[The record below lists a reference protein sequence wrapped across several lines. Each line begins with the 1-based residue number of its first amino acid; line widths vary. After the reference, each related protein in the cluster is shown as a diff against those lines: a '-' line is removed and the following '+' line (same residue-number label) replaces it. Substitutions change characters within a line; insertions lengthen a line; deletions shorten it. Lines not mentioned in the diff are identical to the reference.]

1 MRTRGDTSAA
11 CAAHE
16 FVVDGLLLRFV
27 RGGVL
32 GMPLRTHHPRR
43 GWQLHG
49 LELAVGRPA
58 ARHQWLGKVAEALV
72 VHRVAVLEI
81 GGAGGERQL
90 RARRESH
97 RVLAHPVVAVADVL
111 YQGAAERDVQHLHAA
126 AQREHRQIE
135 LDGGEA
141 HRDVEIVVRRHDA
154 VQGVVVGLLAV
165 PARVDVAA
173 ARQQHT
179 VEVLQHGEGV
189 LRELLD
195 GRHQHRDATGSR
207 HRAAVGLAAAECVA
221 LALVGER
228 ERASAERD
236 QGRRSA
242 HRPHSVRTAP
252 ATLQPVPEMLVLR
265 NPATEEVIR
274 ELPHATVDDVD
285 AAVAKAKAAGPAWRA
300 VSPADRSR
308 LLRRFADKVADHVE
322 ELALLETQN
331 MGMPIG
337 SARWCANAVSDVLH
351 YFAGAVEK
359 HTGSSIPVAGGI
371 DVTFHEPLGV
381 VGLITPWNFP
391 MLMASWKIGPALAAG
406 NTAVLKPAEITP
418 LTSMR
423 LGELALEAGIPEGV
437 LNVVVGPGA
446 TVGWRL
452 VEHPD
457 VRKVAF
463 TGSTAVGKRLMQG
476 CADQVK
482 RLTLELGGKSANI
495 VFADADLE
503 KAAASAPGAVFDNS
517 GQDCCARSRVLVQ
530 RSVYDRFMPLFI
542 DAAKAFTVG
551 DPMDPATAMGP
562 LVTADHLARVRKYTD
577 GLDTVFTGD
586 APSGPGYWHP
596 VMIATPEY
604 DHPVCHEEVF
614 GPLVVVI
621 PFDDEADAIRI
632 CNDSDYGLSGSVWTQ
647 DGAKAIRV
655 VRAMEAGT
663 LSVNSNS
670 SVRYSTPFGGFKQSG
685 LGREHSMH
693 VLDHYT
699 ELKNVFFAT

>member
-1 MRTRGDTSAA
+1 M
-11 CAAHE
+11 
-16 FVVDGLLLRFV
+16 
-27 RGGVL
+27 
-32 GMPLRTHHPRR
+32 M
-43 GWQLHG
+43 
-49 LELAVGRPA
+49 
-58 ARHQWLGKVAEALV
+58 
-72 VHRVAVLEI
+72 I
-81 GGAGGERQL
+81 
-90 RARRESH
+90 
-97 RVLAHPVVAVADVL
+97 
-111 YQGAAERDVQHLHAA
+111 
-126 AQREHRQIE
+126 
-135 LDGGEA
+135 
-141 HRDVEIVVRRHDA
+141 
-154 VQGVVVGLLAV
+154 
-165 PARVDVAA
+165 
-173 ARQQHT
+173 
-179 VEVLQHGEGV
+179 
-189 LRELLD
+189 
-195 GRHQHRDATGSR
+195 
-207 HRAAVGLAAAECVA
+207 
-221 LALVGER
+221 
-228 ERASAERD
+228 
-236 QGRRSA
+236 
-242 HRPHSVRTAP
+242 
-252 ATLQPVPEMLVLR
+252 LR
-265 NPATEEVIR
+265 NPATEEVIGEFR
-274 ELPHATVDDVD
+274 HATVDDVD
-285 AAVAKAKAAGPAWRA
+285 AAVAKAKGAGPAWRA
-300 VSPADRSR
+300 VAPADRAR
-308 LLRRFADKVADHVE
+308 LLRRFADTVADHVE

-337 SARWCANAVSDVLH
+337 SARWCANAVADVLH

-359 HTGSSIPVAGGI
+359 HTGSTIPVAGGI

-418 LTSMR
+418 LTSVR

-437 LNVVVGPGA
+437 LNVVVGPGS

-530 RSVYDRFMPLFI
+530 RSAYDRFMELFV

-551 DPMDPATAMGP
+551 DPMSAATAMGP
-562 LVTADHLARVRKYTD
+562 LVTADHLARVREYTD
-577 GLDTVFTGD
+577 GLTTVYTGD
-586 APSGPGYWHP
+586 APAGPGFWHP
-596 VMIATPEY
+596 VMIAAPDY
-604 DHPVCHEEVF
+604 HDPICHEEVF
-614 GPLVVVI
+614 GPVVVVI
-621 PFDDEADAIRI
+621 PFEDEADAVRI

-655 VRAMEAGT
+655 VRAMEAGA

>member
-1 MRTRGDTSAA
+1 
-11 CAAHE
+11 
-16 FVVDGLLLRFV
+16 
-27 RGGVL
+27 
-32 GMPLRTHHPRR
+32 
-43 GWQLHG
+43 
-49 LELAVGRPA
+49 
-58 ARHQWLGKVAEALV
+58 
-72 VHRVAVLEI
+72 
-81 GGAGGERQL
+81 
-90 RARRESH
+90 
-97 RVLAHPVVAVADVL
+97 
-111 YQGAAERDVQHLHAA
+111 
-126 AQREHRQIE
+126 
-135 LDGGEA
+135 
-141 HRDVEIVVRRHDA
+141 
-154 VQGVVVGLLAV
+154 
-165 PARVDVAA
+165 
-173 ARQQHT
+173 
-179 VEVLQHGEGV
+179 
-189 LRELLD
+189 
-195 GRHQHRDATGSR
+195 
-207 HRAAVGLAAAECVA
+207 
-221 LALVGER
+221 
-228 ERASAERD
+228 
-236 QGRRSA
+236 
-242 HRPHSVRTAP
+242 
-252 ATLQPVPEMLVLR
+252 MLILR
-265 NPATEEVIR
+265 NPATEEVIA

-285 AAVAKAKAAGPAWRA
+285 AAVAAAKAASPTWKAMA
-300 VSPADRSR
+300 PADRTR
-308 LLRRFADKVADHVE
+308 LLRRFADTIGDHID
-322 ELALLETQN
+322 ELAMLETQN

-337 SARWCANAVSDVLH
+337 SARWCAGAVSDTLH

-423 LGELALEAGIPEGV
+423 IGELALEAGIPEGV
-437 LNVVVGPGA
+437 LNVVVGPGSTA
-446 TVGWRL
+446 GWRL

-463 TGSTAVGKRLMQG
+463 TGSTAVGKRLMKG

-503 KAAASAPGAVFDNS
+503 KAAAAAPGAVFDNS

-530 RSVYDRFMPLFI
+530 RSVYDRFMELFV
-542 DAAKAFTVG
+542 AAAAEFTVG
-551 DPMDPATAMGP
+551 DPMADGTAMGP
-562 LVTADHLARVRKYTD
+562 LVTADHLARVRAYTD
-577 GLDTVFTGD
+577 GLETVYTGSVPD
-586 APSGPGYWHP
+586 GPGFWHP
-596 VMIATPEY
+596 VMIAAPEY
-604 DHPVCHEEVF
+604 DHPICHEEVF
-614 GPLVVVI
+614 GPVVVVI

-655 VRAMEAGT
+655 TRAMEAGT

-693 VLDHYT
+693 VLDHYS

>member
-1 MRTRGDTSAA
+1 
-11 CAAHE
+11 
-16 FVVDGLLLRFV
+16 
-27 RGGVL
+27 
-32 GMPLRTHHPRR
+32 
-43 GWQLHG
+43 
-49 LELAVGRPA
+49 
-58 ARHQWLGKVAEALV
+58 
-72 VHRVAVLEI
+72 
-81 GGAGGERQL
+81 
-90 RARRESH
+90 
-97 RVLAHPVVAVADVL
+97 
-111 YQGAAERDVQHLHAA
+111 
-126 AQREHRQIE
+126 
-135 LDGGEA
+135 
-141 HRDVEIVVRRHDA
+141 
-154 VQGVVVGLLAV
+154 
-165 PARVDVAA
+165 
-173 ARQQHT
+173 
-179 VEVLQHGEGV
+179 
-189 LRELLD
+189 
-195 GRHQHRDATGSR
+195 
-207 HRAAVGLAAAECVA
+207 
-221 LALVGER
+221 
-228 ERASAERD
+228 
-236 QGRRSA
+236 
-242 HRPHSVRTAP
+242 
-252 ATLQPVPEMLVLR
+252 MLVLR
-265 NPATEEVIR
+265 NPATEEVIH
-274 ELPHATVDDVD
+274 ELTHATVDDVD

-308 LLRRFADKVADHVE
+308 LLRRFADKVAEHVE

-331 MGMPIG
+331 MGMPLG

-406 NTAVLKPAEITP
+406 NTAVIKPAEITP
-418 LTSMR
+418 LTTMR
-423 LGELALEAGIPEGV
+423 LGELALEAGIPEDV

-446 TVGWRL
+446 TAGWRL

-463 TGSTAVGKRLMQG
+463 TGSTAVGKRLMKG

-495 VFADADLE
+495 VFADADIE

-530 RSVYDRFMPLFI
+530 RSAYDRFMEHFI
-542 DAAKAFTVG
+542 EAAAAFTVG
-551 DPMDPATAMGP
+551 DPMDPSTAMGP
-562 LVTADHLARVRKYTD
+562 LVTADHLARVKHYTD
-577 GLDTVFTGD
+577 GLETVFTGS
-586 APSGPGYWHP
+586 APTGPGYWHP

-621 PFDDEADAIRI
+621 PFDDEADAVRI